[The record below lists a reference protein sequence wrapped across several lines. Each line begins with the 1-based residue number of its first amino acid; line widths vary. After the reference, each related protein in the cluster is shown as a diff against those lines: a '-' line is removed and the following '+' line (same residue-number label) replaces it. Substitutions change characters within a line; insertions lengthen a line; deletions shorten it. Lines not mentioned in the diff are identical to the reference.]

1 MTYHVW
7 HHHSNQQ
14 RKLHSIFPQCCAD
27 SQHIP
32 RSGDHK
38 RPRGYYKHMVDTLEI
53 PSSLEGKGYIDDRR
67 PWFCRRTGHSTG
79 HTDYLMNQSCRNYK
93 LKKKKRNEKDLI
105 SLDNTVR
112 TQQVT
117 FFTVLS
123 WDVLRDATDFRR
135 SAGLRIRVYTSLSF
149 HIITCMDN
157 LRNFFDAV
165 FLQCGPTMS
174 SGGAVFHSFHSIE
187 LFLCYQ
193 GPGWEFDLPL
203 QPFCPKPNDPG
214 AQRSHFWPIT
224 NCLHWHCPPISSH
237 ISVPLPSRFV
247 PVGSQLHAAKCSF
260 KSTANG
266 WNGK

>member
-1 MTYHVW
+1 MSYEM
-7 HHHSNQQ
+7 QQ
-14 RKLHSIFPQCCAD
+14 
-27 SQHIP
+27 
-32 RSGDHK
+32 
-38 RPRGYYKHMVDTLEI
+38 TLDVAQVCEFEFI
-53 PSSLEGKGYIDDRR
+53 LPYLSTRR
-67 PWFCRRTGHSTG
+67 
-79 HTDYLMNQSCRNYK
+79 
-93 LKKKKRNEKDLI
+93 LKPALCI
-105 SLDNTVR
+105 
-112 TQQVT
+112 
-117 FFTVLS
+117 
-123 WDVLRDATDFRR
+123 W
-135 SAGLRIRVYTSLSF
+135 
-149 HIITCMDN
+149 ITCMDN

-224 NCLHWHCPPISSH
+224 NCLHWHCPPIASH

-260 KSTANG
+260 KSRDNG

>member
-1 MTYHVW
+1 MSYEM
-7 HHHSNQQ
+7 
-14 RKLHSIFPQCCAD
+14 PQ
-27 SQHIP
+27 
-32 RSGDHK
+32 
-38 RPRGYYKHMVDTLEI
+38 TLDVAQVCEFEFI
-53 PSSLEGKGYIDDRR
+53 LPYLSTRR
-67 PWFCRRTGHSTG
+67 
-79 HTDYLMNQSCRNYK
+79 
-93 LKKKKRNEKDLI
+93 LKTALCI
-105 SLDNTVR
+105 
-112 TQQVT
+112 
-117 FFTVLS
+117 
-123 WDVLRDATDFRR
+123 
-135 SAGLRIRVYTSLSF
+135 
-149 HIITCMDN
+149 IITCMDN

-165 FLQCGPTMS
+165 FFQCGPTMS

-224 NCLHWHCPPISSH
+224 NCLHWHCPPIASH

-260 KSTANG
+260 KSRDNG